1 MFSGR
6 YNYGYTMDSPG
17 MIMRVPNVGL
27 QYLMGFMD
35 ADKNYLDGGK
45 TYKVTLPPNIPAKNF
60 WSFTVYDNQTRS
72 MLQTPQRF
80 PRAGSQTYPTPSAEV
95 TSPPPHSLVRECP
108 TGPWAN
114 GHSPESEFQSGYNP
128 ARKVNPVVKRTY
140 EELGL
145 SFSRSPALA
154 GLDQFLQGGSIHCY
168 YSRTVTHWRLS
179 S

>member
-17 MIMRVPNVGL
+17 MIMRVPNVGS
-27 QYLMGFMD
+27 QCLMGFMD

-80 PRAGSQTYPTPSAEV
+80 PRAGSQTYPTPAAVANSDGSTTIYFAPSKPADTKDGNWIQTVPGKGWFIILRLYGPLESFF
-95 TSPPPHSLVRECP
+95 TKEWRPSQIELV
-108 TGPWAN
+108 
-114 GHSPESEFQSGYNP
+114 Q
-128 ARKVNPVVKRTY
+128 
-140 EELGL
+140 
-145 SFSRSPALA
+145 
-154 GLDQFLQGGSIHCY
+154 
-168 YSRTVTHWRLS
+168 
-179 S
+179 